1 MAYILCIDTSTDVG
15 SVAFSEDGKVLFDKV
30 CRKERSHATTTG
42 VDVDEI
48 LTMAA
53 EKGMKP
59 HAVAVCSGPG
69 SYTGLRIGV
78 SLAKG
83 LCYGY
88 EIPLIA
94 VDTLKV
100 MAAGVMATQTIA
112 PGTLLCPMIDARRME
127 VYHAVYDNTLSVIRE
142 TAAKIIDTDS
152 FKSLSDYSEILF
164 FGNGSN
170 KCHDVLTIENARFLH
185 DIVPLA
191 SNLAPLAHEAFV
203 AEKFE
208 NVAYF
213 EPFYLKDFVATVP
226 KNKF

>member
-15 SVAFSEDGKVLFDKV
+15 SVAFSENGKVLFDKV

-48 LTMAA
+48 LSMAA
-53 EKGMKP
+53 EKGMHP
-59 HAVAVCSGPG
+59 DAIAVCSGPG

-83 LCYGY
+83 LCFGYG
-88 EIPLIA
+88 IPLIA

-100 MAAGVMATQTIA
+100 MAYGVMSTQNIA
-112 PGTLLCPMIDARRME
+112 RGMLLCPMIDARRME
-127 VYHAVYDNTLSVIRE
+127 VYHAVYDNGLNVIRE
-142 TAAKIIDTDS
+142 TAAKIIDTES

-170 KCHDVLTIENARFLH
+170 KCHDVLTIENARFLQNV
-185 DIVPLA
+185 VPLA
-191 SNLAPLAHEAFV
+191 SNLAPLAYEAYC
-203 AEKFE
+203 EGKFE
-208 NVAYF
+208 DVAYF